1 MSMEEELIAVLPR
14 LGIQYYHHGMEIG
27 SRVPPSTFLQK
38 DREVLKVLEASK
50 GQNSL

>member
-14 LGIQYYHHGMEIG
+14 LAIQYYHHMEIG